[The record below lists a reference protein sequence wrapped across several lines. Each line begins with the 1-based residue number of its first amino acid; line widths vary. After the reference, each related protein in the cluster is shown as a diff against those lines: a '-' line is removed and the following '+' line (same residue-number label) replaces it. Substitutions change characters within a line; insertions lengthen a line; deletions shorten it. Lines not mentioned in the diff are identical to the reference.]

1 MNLLDMRTVII
12 SYGISNLICM
22 VVMVALWRQTHRKF
36 AGLGFWVADFGM
48 QFIAIV
54 LVILRG
60 RVPDLLSMT
69 GSNAVSVGGT
79 ILIFVGLEH
88 FTGKRGPQLHN
99 YILLAVFILAHIYFV
114 LFLPSLSVRNILFSS
129 ALLAICSQCAWLM
142 LRRVDP
148 ENRLVTSSI
157 GHVFIVFC
165 LISIARLVVDLV
177 IPSGNDFFHSNL
189 YDTLVLITYQMLFI
203 LLTLALAMMVN
214 HRLSTD
220 LESDIM
226 ARKQAEGA
234 LRLREREF
242 KTLVENSP
250 DAVTRFD
257 RDGRY
262 QYVNPARAWYFG
274 RSVGEIQGKTVWDL
288 LGPDEMEEGK
298 IADASLKQ
306 IFENPKEFT
315 VEYQTK
321 TPEGL
326 RWVQSRGVPEF
337 AEDGSMESVLVV
349 TRDIT
354 ERMQMEESLAQLAS
368 FPELNPQ
375 PVIELDLDGNITYLN
390 LAAKRV
396 FPDLKVGGKD
406 HSSLSG
412 LAIIFEEFLKG
423 TILTTTRDI
432 QSGESIYEQAI
443 NYVPEYKRVRI
454 YCRDITERKQMES
467 ALRQSEEEHRI
478 IVQTALDG
486 FWQIDTQGCFVQVND
501 AYCRMSGYSE
511 QELLSMKISDLEAV
525 ELPEITA
532 AHLQKVMAQ
541 GQDRF
546 ETRHRRK
553 NGTVFDIAISVQYR
567 DERLFAFLRD
577 IDELMQYALDEI
589 GKVIGSPIGFYHFV
603 EEDQN
608 TLSLQA
614 WSTRTMAEFCKAEGK
629 GMHYPISEAGVWVDC
644 VRERKP
650 IIHNDYA
657 SLPNRKGMPAGH
669 AEVTRELVVPTM
681 RNGRIVAILG
691 VGNKP
696 VDYDQ
701 KDVEFVSYIADV
713 VWTIVEQKQ
722 ANERILQLNTK
733 LEQLAMTDE
742 LTGLFNR
749 RSFFN
754 RGVEEIRRSQRYHSP
769 LSLLMLDIDGFKA
782 VNDTFGH
789 DVGDHMLRCVAD
801 TLLHN
806 IREIDVLARL
816 GGEEFGILLPNT
828 EAADAVKLAERLRL
842 AIEKT
847 SCAVQDQKTSVT
859 VSIGVAT
866 RKKEIQSIDGLLKRA
881 DTAMYQA
888 KNQGRN
894 RVIVYDKLV

>member
-1 MNLLDMRTVII
+1 
-12 SYGISNLICM
+12 
-22 VVMVALWRQTHRKF
+22 
-36 AGLGFWVADFGM
+36 
-48 QFIAIV
+48 
-54 LVILRG
+54 
-60 RVPDLLSMT
+60 
-69 GSNAVSVGGT
+69 
-79 ILIFVGLEH
+79 
-88 FTGKRGPQLHN
+88 
-99 YILLAVFILAHIYFV
+99 
-114 LFLPSLSVRNILFSS
+114 
-129 ALLAICSQCAWLM
+129 
-142 LRRVDP
+142 
-148 ENRLVTSSI
+148 
-157 GHVFIVFC
+157 
-165 LISIARLVVDLV
+165 
-177 IPSGNDFFHSNL
+177 
-189 YDTLVLITYQMLFI
+189 
-203 LLTLALAMMVN
+203 
-214 HRLSTD
+214 
-220 LESDIM
+220 
-226 ARKQAEGA
+226 
-234 LRLREREF
+234 
-242 KTLVENSP
+242 
-250 DAVTRFD
+250 
-257 RDGRY
+257 
-262 QYVNPARAWYFG
+262 
-274 RSVGEIQGKTVWDL
+274 
-288 LGPDEMEEGK
+288 
-298 IADASLKQ
+298 
-306 IFENPKEFT
+306 
-315 VEYQTK
+315 
-321 TPEGL
+321 
-326 RWVQSRGVPEF
+326 
-337 AEDGSMESVLVV
+337 
-349 TRDIT
+349 
-354 ERMQMEESLAQLAS
+354 
-368 FPELNPQ
+368 
-375 PVIELDLDGNITYLN
+375 
-390 LAAKRV
+390 
-396 FPDLKVGGKD
+396 
-406 HSSLSG
+406 
-412 LAIIFEEFLKG
+412 
-423 TILTTTRDI
+423 
-432 QSGESIYEQAI
+432 
-443 NYVPEYKRVRI
+443 
-454 YCRDITERKQMES
+454 
-467 ALRQSEEEHRI
+467 
-478 IVQTALDG
+478 
-486 FWQIDTQGCFVQVND
+486 
-501 AYCRMSGYSE
+501 
-511 QELLSMKISDLEAV
+511 
-525 ELPEITA
+525 
-532 AHLQKVMAQ
+532 
-541 GQDRF
+541 
-546 ETRHRRK
+546 
-553 NGTVFDIAISVQYR
+553 
-567 DERLFAFLRD
+567 
-577 IDELMQYALDEI
+577 
-589 GKVIGSPIGFYHFV
+589 
-603 EEDQN
+603 
-608 TLSLQA
+608 
-614 WSTRTMAEFCKAEGK
+614 MAEFCKAEGK